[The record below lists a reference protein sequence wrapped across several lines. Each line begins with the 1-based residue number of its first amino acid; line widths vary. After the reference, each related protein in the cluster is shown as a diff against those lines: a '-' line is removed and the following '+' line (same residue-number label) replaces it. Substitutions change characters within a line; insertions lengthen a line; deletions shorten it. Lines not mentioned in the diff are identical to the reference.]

1 MDKYQI
7 FWLICGLLLL
17 LGEVLVPGFILFFFG
32 VAALIVL
39 LLISIVPPL
48 AGMFWLQ
55 LILWIVLSVVLV
67 FFLRKKFSGTF
78 QGRMFRSELEDFVGH
93 EAEVLEDISPDK
105 AGRIKYRG
113 TTWSA
118 LSEKEHIPKGE
129 MALLQR
135 KSDDESMTFIVK
147 KID

>member
-17 LGEVLVPGFILFFFG
+17 LAEVLVPGFILFFFG

-39 LLISIVPPL
+39 LLVSILPPF
-48 AGMFWLQ
+48 AEMFWLQ
-55 LILWIVLSVVLV
+55 LITWITLSVVLV

-93 EAEVLEDISPDK
+93 EAEVLEDIGPDK
-105 AGRIKYRG
+105 PGRVKYRG

-118 LSEKEHIPKGE
+118 LSEKEMIPKGGK
-129 MALLQR
+129 ALLQR

>member
-17 LGEVLVPGFILFFFG
+17 LAEVLVPGFILFFFG

-39 LLISIVPPL
+39 LFITLLPPF

-55 LILWIVLSVVLV
+55 LLLWIILSVVLV
-67 FFLRKKFSGTF
+67 FFFRKKFSGTF

-93 EAEVLEDISPDK
+93 EAEVLDEISPENP
-105 AGRIKYRG
+105 GRIKYRG
-113 TTWSA
+113 TTWRA
-118 LSEKEHIPKGE
+118 VSEKEIIPQGGTV
-129 MALLQR
+129 LLVR